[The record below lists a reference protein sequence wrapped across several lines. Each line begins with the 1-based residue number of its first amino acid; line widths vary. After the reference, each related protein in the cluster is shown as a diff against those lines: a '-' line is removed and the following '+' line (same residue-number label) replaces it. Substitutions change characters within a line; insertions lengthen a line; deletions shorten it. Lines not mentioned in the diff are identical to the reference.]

1 MIESGIMF
9 FHGKIAIQSNQNIK
23 EKTLNMVK
31 SALTELSRRAVS
43 KVVELDKSEK
53 LRLGISSFKYRS
65 SILAFAVFGKGV
77 QPKILLDC
85 SADLAETFVQNFSKL
100 NFEEKSVKNS
110 IAKEFQNIKME
121 YNKKI
126 NKNKKK
132 IEEIDD
138 HLKTGIDLSKKT
150 IENLMEKGD
159 ILEDLEDRSGTLN
172 RQAIHFE
179 NSGRRL
185 KNDVLRQRMKIYIAF
200 GIMVFL
206 TLIVFFRR
214 GSN

>member
-9 FHGKIAIQSNQNIK
+9 FHGKITVQSNPNIP
-23 EKTLNMVK
+23 EKTSNLVK

-43 KVVELDKSEK
+43 KVVQLDKI
-53 LRLGISSFKYRS
+53 RLGISSFKFRS
-65 SILAFAVFGKGV
+65 SILAFAVFGKNV

-110 IAKEFQNIKME
+110 IAREFQNVTME

-132 IEEIDD
+132 MEEIDQN
-138 HLKTGIDLSKKT
+138 LKDGIDLGKKS
-150 IENLMEKGD
+150 IENLMEKGEILID
-159 ILEDLEDRSGTLN
+159 IDQKSVCLSQ
-172 RQAIHFE
+172 QAINFE

-185 KNDVLRQRMKIYIAF
+185 KNDVMRQRMKIYIAF
-200 GIMVFL
+200 GVMVFF